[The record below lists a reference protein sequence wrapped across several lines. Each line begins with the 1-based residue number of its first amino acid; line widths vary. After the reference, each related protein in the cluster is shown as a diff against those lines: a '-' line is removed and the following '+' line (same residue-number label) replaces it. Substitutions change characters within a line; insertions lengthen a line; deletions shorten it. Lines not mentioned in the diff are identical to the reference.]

1 MSTTSNA
8 SVSIYNPGTSE
19 KKEYAI
25 DTSFEPY
32 RREAFRHKTIPAQ
45 RQSIQMTNI
54 TGEGTVN
61 TEGLWRREQVEWTM
75 GAGQFSLDR
84 KGDNQET
91 RFLNSKGVDVFS
103 YPFQATLLPDTQQL
117 YGSTASTLL
126 MSRCGDNVVVVEGS
140 TVKYFVSGSWGTSYS
155 LSLSG
160 SPTIYDIATNDTIV
174 FLATSSGIWYA
185 QPSGTGAGSF
195 SLFAAND
202 SGVYSGG
209 YTMVAWSNDQLI
221 ASSKNRLYAF
231 QPRSTTDYP
240 VFGSPP
246 STSKVSVDID
256 LILGDYDGFTPT
268 VGYSTITTKAD
279 HNLSVGQPI
288 TISNSNAD
296 TFYEQLNYNSG
307 SVTLTTFSGSYNPFR
322 ANDVVNITYTDFVNN
337 ATYIDSNIVITAAT
351 DTTISYVSQN
361 LTQSIV
367 NANAGTGYYTLLEM
381 EVIGINASPWNG
393 DFVVNDITNST
404 TFSIISTPSL
414 GMDTESIGGNVISN
428 LFPDTLVT
436 HENDNWVW
444 SGATGGDTQVYF
456 AGYVS
461 SPLGNKGSGAIY
473 RSNMLGSSTSSA
485 TSVQT
490 ITATSASVPW
500 NLDYPVQAL
509 PMSPDEYPTCIQSYL
524 NYIFIGTNRGIRMTQ
539 TLSIYDPTATATGDL
554 KSGPLIPNILQP
566 VTLPVTS
573 IIGDGRYVWF
583 TWNNYDTTS
592 TGLGKLDLSTFING
606 DPLTPAY
613 ASDLMVTGQGI
624 ISCIDWDPVTCTP
637 IMAVSGQGIYGPY
650 ATNEGGIP
658 IVTKYVASGQI
669 TSGIFDYGIPDPKIP
684 VYFDFNGVATNGSN
698 LTALV
703 ITEPNDPTLI
713 QSFTVPST
721 GSFTSGAVNE
731 YTVTSTTIQAR
742 QFKTTVTLNA
752 GTKTITN
759 DISPILN
766 RWTLK
771 SWPAVVQG
779 TEISVVIQM
788 FSVNVVDGLEV
799 FTDPYA
805 ELFWLETRRQNQ
817 DIVTYTEGPLQVT
830 AVVDGIDW
838 IPHKRRDNW
847 ENGYEGDLVLNLKTI
862 GQYTYS
868 PSNLSSL

>member
-1 MSTTSNA
+1 MSTNA
-8 SVSIYNPGTSE
+8 NVSVSVYNPGTDE
-19 KKEYAI
+19 KKEYAV

-32 RREAFRHKTIPAQ
+32 RREAFRHKSIPAQ

-61 TEGLWRREQVEWTM
+61 TEGLWRREQVEWSM

-103 YPFQATLLPDTQQL
+103 YPLQATLLPDTQQL

-140 TVKYFVSGSWGTSYS
+140 SVKYFVSGSWGTSYA
-155 LSLSG
+155 LTISG

-174 FLATSSGIWYA
+174 YLATSSGLWYA
-185 QPSGTGAGSF
+185 QPSGTGAGTF

-202 SGVYSGG
+202 IGNYSGG
-209 YTMVAWSNDQLI
+209 YTMVAWANDQLI
-221 ASSKNRLYAF
+221 ASNKNRLYAF
-231 QPRSTTDYP
+231 QPRVAPGAGYP
-240 VFGSPP
+240 IYGSPP
-246 STSKVSVDID
+246 STKTVSVNISDQTNGGGIINYYGVTSGQA
-256 LILGDYDGFTPT
+256 L
-268 VGYSTITTKAD
+268 VITTTP

-288 TISNSNAD
+288 TITNSNAFD
-296 TFYEQLNYNSG
+296 TGYLISYRSGTVVIGFTGADNPFNIGDSINVKYATTTQTLSDSNVVVTASTTSSLTYANSNLPATAFSSGIVSINVTSSG
-307 SVTLTTFSGSYNPFR
+307 STSPFNGNFS
-322 ANDVVNITYTDFVNN
+322 VV
-337 ATYIDSNIVITAAT
+337 
-351 DTTISYVSQN
+351 
-361 LTQSIV
+361 SIV
-367 NANAGTGYYTLLEM
+367 DSYSFIINGIGTNFG
-381 EVIGINASPWNG
+381 
-393 DFVVNDITNST
+393 TNSFGGVVT
-404 TFSIISTPSL
+404 SSI
-414 GMDTESIGGNVISN
+414 
-428 LFPDTLVT
+428 FPDTLVT
-436 HENDNWVW
+436 HENANWVW
-444 SGATGGDTQVYF
+444 SDVTGGETQVYF
-456 AGYVS
+456 SGYVS

-473 RSNMLGSSTSSA
+473 RSNMLGSSTSSS
-485 TSVQT
+485 TGVQT
-490 ITATSASVPW
+490 ITASASSVPW

-524 NYIFIGTNRGIRMTQ
+524 NFIFIGTNRGIRMTQ
-539 TLSIYDPTATATGDL
+539 PLGQYAPSTTTTSNL

-573 IIGDGRYVWF
+573 IVGDGRYVWF
-583 TWNNYDTTS
+583 SWNNYDASS
-592 TGLGKLDLSTFING
+592 TGLGKLDLGTFING

-613 ASDLMVTGQGI
+613 ASDLMVTGQGVI
-624 ISCIDWDPVTCTP
+624 NNLDWDPVTCTP
-637 IMAVSGQGIYGPY
+637 LMAVSGKGIYGPY
-650 ATNEGGIP
+650 ATNIGGIP
-658 IVTKYVASGQI
+658 TVTKYVASGQI

-698 LTALV
+698 LTASV
-703 ITEPNDPTLI
+703 ITDPNDPTLI

-721 GSFTSGAVNE
+721 GSFTSGAANE
-731 YTVTSTTIQAR
+731 YTVTSTTVKAR
-742 QFKTTVTLNA
+742 QFKATVNLNA
-752 GTKTITN
+752 GTKTTTR
-759 DISPILN
+759 DTSPILN

-779 TEISVVIQM
+779 TQISVVLQM

-805 ELFWLETRRQNQ
+805 ELYWLETRRQNQ

-830 AVVDGIDW
+830 AVVDALDW

-862 GQYTYS
+862 GQYTYN
-868 PSNLSSL
+868 PSNINSL